1 MNNNNNNGKKRRKKK
16 SAVLF
21 SLFYFFFP
29 LSSVALLSREREREK
44 KKRKSTNNPS
54 FSVIYPFLFLAETTL
69 FSSFSFC
76 GRCNTVLFFFF
87 LCVCVCTCST
97 LFPFFRVLLRIL
109 CKVGTE
115 DVLSRWLLKEGGE
128 VFIAVC

>member
-1 MNNNNNNGKKRRKKK
+1 MAKKEEKKK
-16 SAVLF
+16 VSGSFFVV
-21 SLFYFFFP
+21 FFP
-29 LSSVALLSREREREK
+29 PFFSSAAFQGEREK

-76 GRCNTVLFFFF
+76 GRCIAVLFFFF